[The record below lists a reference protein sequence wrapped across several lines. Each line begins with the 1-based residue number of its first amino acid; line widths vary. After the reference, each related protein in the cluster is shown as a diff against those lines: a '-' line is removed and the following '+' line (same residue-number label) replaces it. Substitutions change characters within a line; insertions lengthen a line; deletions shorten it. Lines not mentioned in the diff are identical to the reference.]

1 MSIRLAN
8 APCSWG
14 VLEFDAHATAIEY
27 SMVLDEIAASGYT
40 GTELGDW
47 GFMPVDP
54 ARLGDEVAR
63 RSLALVGAFVPV
75 ALSEAA
81 AHGPGI
87 ETAVRTATLMRDA
100 GFADAFI
107 VLADQTE
114 GNAARIGRAGRVTP
128 ADGLSAAQW
137 DVVAR
142 GATAIALSKQRSH
155 VPIVCLTDTEAVLR
169 QMCLL
174 WGVTPLAGLQAKDS
188 DQVLQ
193 SVEQWGKR
201 EGTLVPGDQRFVSK
215 RVQDCNWFQA
225 LEGGIDSAHISFL
238 HAPLS
243 TADARTLADI
253 DKGGFGVALAAQTG
267 DTRPRFEVL
276 DTDYGVLIG
285 ARRGAAEG
293 GNPCGPEPN
302 SMCAMRIRD
311 GL

>member
-27 SMVLDEIAASGYT
+27 PIVLDEIAASGYT

-142 GATAIALSKQRSH
+142 GATAIALAVRESTGLRTVFHPHCASFVETASEIDELLNRTDPTLLGLCMDTGHVTYAGDDPLEVYERHASRVWHVHLKDCQPEVAQAARLQRIDYFAAVRSG
-155 VPIVCLTDTEAVLR
+155 VFCELGRGAVDFRRFVEALR
-169 QMCLL
+169 RRHYRG
-174 WGVTPLAGLQAKDS
+174 WGVVEQDVLPALGTPLA
-188 DQVLQ
+188 
-193 SVEQWGKR
+193 
-201 EGTLVPGDQRFVSK
+201 
-215 RVQDCNWFQA
+215 
-225 LEGGIDSAHISFL
+225 SATRNRSYL
-238 HAPLS
+238 
-243 TADARTLADI
+243 RTL
-253 DKGGFGVALAAQTG
+253 
-267 DTRPRFEVL
+267 
-276 DTDYGVLIG
+276 
-285 ARRGAAEG
+285 
-293 GNPCGPEPN
+293 
-302 SMCAMRIRD
+302 